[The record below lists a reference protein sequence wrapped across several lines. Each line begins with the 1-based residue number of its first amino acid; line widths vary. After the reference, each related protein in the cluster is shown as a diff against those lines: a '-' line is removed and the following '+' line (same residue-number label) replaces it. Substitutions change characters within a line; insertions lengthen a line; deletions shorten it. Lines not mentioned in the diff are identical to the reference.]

1 MPDIHIRIGKRTLTR
16 AEYLR
21 TQPLSERTAD
31 IRSCATFQH
40 NPAPRY
46 NGHVIR
52 PTPQPDTV
60 TATHIYECRRP
71 YTMSLRK
78 DLLTILLKNRH
89 EYLSNTELRALLT
102 KAGTNV
108 SRSGIEYE
116 LTYIKHALEP
126 QGVFNITTRRDK
138 NHKVFVY
145 KYTGSIAQ
153 ESSIPGLVD
162 QYLPEV
168 DKSYKIVRAMKAE
181 LKSLNAGTGK
191 TPAAL
196 TPHLAALT
204 PEAPTE
210 VVQTIRLKVH
220 VDVHF
225 SVKLQED

>member
-1 MPDIHIRIGKRTLTR
+1 
-16 AEYLR
+16 
-21 TQPLSERTAD
+21 
-31 IRSCATFQH
+31 
-40 NPAPRY
+40 
-46 NGHVIR
+46 
-52 PTPQPDTV
+52 
-60 TATHIYECRRP
+60 
-71 YTMSLRK
+71 MSLRK

-102 KAGTNV
+102 KSGTNV

-116 LTYIKHALEP
+116 LAYIYHALEP

-138 NHKVFVY
+138 NRKVFVY

-168 DKSYKIVRAMKAE
+168 DKSCKIVRAMKAE
-181 LKSLNAGTGK
+181 LKSLNAGAGK

-196 TPHLAALT
+196 TPQPAALT

-210 VVQTIRLKVH
+210 VIQTIRLKVH